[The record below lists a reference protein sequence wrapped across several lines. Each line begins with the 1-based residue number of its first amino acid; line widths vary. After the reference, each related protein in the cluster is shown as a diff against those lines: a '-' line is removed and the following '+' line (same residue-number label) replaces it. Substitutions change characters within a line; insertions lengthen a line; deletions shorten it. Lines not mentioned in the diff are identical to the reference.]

1 MISSFS
7 VKSKSQSAN
16 RLCVSISEKSV
27 SFLRRL
33 RMSGKAAG
41 QKFNASA
48 YVNALIEKQIHRRK
62 R

>member
-1 MISSFS
+1 MISGSC

-16 RLCVSISEKSV
+16 RLCVSISEKSA
-27 SFLRRL
+27 SFLRKL
-33 RMSGKAAG
+33 RSGKAAG
-41 QKFNASA
+41 QKFNVSA

>member
-1 MISSFS
+1 
-7 VKSKSQSAN
+7 
-16 RLCVSISEKSV
+16 
-27 SFLRRL
+27 LRRL

-48 YVNALIEKQIHRRK
+48 YVNALLEKQIHRRK